1 MCIRTMSAAGRARIA
16 AAQRARPA
24 KVKSKKVVAISAP
37 KRTMSLTS
45 RKISRSSSE
54 STLGEVAKSEKEG
67 LAFVSLS
74 RCISEP
80 KGHSSVLGAA
90 GDRRSTHL
98 LDHVGAEPSDCCAT
112 NSAARLA
119 GFPADPGSTPSVA
132 TNSILGTTQRPGKQ
146 RSPAPAPKNCGRT
159 SLVPQISQP

>member
-1 MCIRTMSAAGRARIA
+1 MGIRTMSAAGRARIA
-16 AAQRARPA
+16 AAQPARPA
-24 KVKSKKVVAISAP
+24 KVKSKKAAAISAP

-54 STLGEVAKSEKEG
+54 STMGEVAKSEKEG

-90 GDRRSTHL
+90 SQ
-98 LDHVGAEPSDCCAT
+98 
-112 NSAARLA
+112 
-119 GFPADPGSTPSVA
+119 PGIDVPHICLIMWAQSHQIVA
-132 TNSILGTTQRPGKQ
+132 
-146 RSPAPAPKNCGRT
+146 
-159 SLVPQISQP
+159 PQIRQRDWRGFLQILVAHRQWRRIQFWEQRNAQGSSAVLRRCPRIADALF